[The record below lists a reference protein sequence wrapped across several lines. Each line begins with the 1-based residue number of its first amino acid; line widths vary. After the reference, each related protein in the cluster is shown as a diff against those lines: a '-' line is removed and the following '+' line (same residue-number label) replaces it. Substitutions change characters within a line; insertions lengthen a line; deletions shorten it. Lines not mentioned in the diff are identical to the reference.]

1 MLRNMGPNT
10 AWDLKTNSRGTQTD
24 LVTDRNIAECLME
37 LKSTPEFQGLA
48 YRVCKTCSGE
58 VTLMVTRSD
67 SVGLLGVP
75 IDPVTVIVTSSSLC
89 YVSALFAPLEVVNLK
104 PNGHFTLRLFR
115 NVLRKLNGRAGFG
128 FCPGFKEEDFPS
140 HFNFQKH
147 GLEVTRQPF
156 TRVHATGCPVFF
168 QQRKPRPGGQ
178 ELGLELCTRCLQV
191 GMGVCETLKDSG
203 AEGEIPGLIGSL
215 TKSNHS
221 LSRNHHDHHDELFSE
236 RSHLSSCEG
245 HRSVSPDN
253 SGSDIRTD
261 PHAKGTLPSS
271 KQMSSPKSPT
281 KKQRYSASS
290 ESVGATASF
299 PSPSSK
305 VPSAITAKS
314 NSTNHVKL
322 GTVQKGVQPYRIIA
336 PRVKNRNSSSDTTS
350 DGYGNLENSISLPM
364 VRLKRCDSASLD
376 YEPPLLMAEMTSSV
390 PSSPQLCIDEDADPD
405 TLEPAVDGEPDA
417 KRQCLR
423 CLLCAETFFMQSS
436 LDQHLQQRHQAETKD
451 VAATGLEPPSPEQ
464 AEDQKPNLQ
473 KHKTCP
479 VCTQHFVSKDELEVH
494 LRERHNTRLHACRFC
509 GQKFALKSNLSSH
522 LLSHTGSAHL
532 KCQECGAKF
541 SKKKKYAEHIR
552 QHMGSLPFFCKIC
565 TKLFSREKTYEEHM
579 ERHKTRRAMKS
590 LVGTEKMTQGIM
602 DRARRCLEDKAQM
615 AASWSDKKQVLSLS
629 ASNCSSLKSES
640 TTGEHDEPMQ
650 DNASSDTNHSVS
662 EQSHSAESLE
672 SKHALSSNLH
682 LLSVVSLA
690 QAKLDQVYTVQTSQL
705 GQAKPGSLT
714 SGVELR
720 DLALQET
727 VESAREL
734 GSTEHCKSTPASGT
748 VHDSVDKFTSRAEN
762 DSNRAENLASKSED
776 RENPLTHAATS
787 IVNSADG
794 RMHNGCNPGT
804 MLQGLNAPSPSS
816 ITTSFNPSS
825 ASHNSASARTSP
837 VNQSSS
843 TSSHKDCQSEDSRLV
858 MAADDAEGE
867 EQEGKFQKRE
877 IAEKHALIELEKRE
891 RQIQEKERVL
901 KEREIAMKKM
911 NLSFMQQLFLA
922 QLAQGRMPAPS
933 SVQSKGGI
941 GVPRF
946 ALPRV
951 PVTALPIYTLSENGI
966 ATRFG
971 PAVPSLDMLKNYG
984 LKTSDRDFLMS
995 RPHMNVAGDMAPP
1008 RPQPRPAAQ
1017 VQQQAPQKVELSII
1031 SPFGHAASGA
1041 VKSTGDGTLQG
1052 VKRREPGGDKSRLP
1066 EADGAVRRRR
1076 PMTTPTPPPPD
1087 ATPNFLSSSKGPTS
1101 GAPPAP
1107 TTILSS
1113 STAQR
1118 TAASTND
1125 PATDS
1130 PAKPSSVTGVSTLG
1144 GMAML
1149 QQIWKLESK
1158 LPESAKQFF
1167 PSAGKRK
1174 QPTSKT
1180 KPPVFHNF
1188 TPSQPNIPSTEL
1200 PSKGLDGSYKTKRR
1214 TPQLPSV
1221 GSETWSVDRSTLG
1234 GWSGGMMMGKDKLRS
1249 PVMIVPPNEMQ
1260 RLLSLTKSKTPP
1272 PVTSQ
1277 NRPRPS
1283 TSLDNTLTSPPS
1295 LVSAQRESANV
1306 EGAQLSPAVGSN
1318 DSLRSPVSSGNSA
1331 HSPVNVPSAPSP
1343 PANVSFNPLA
1353 HAVTSSVNSTG
1364 NCMQKGVK
1372 QRRPANAENCVCS
1385 PTTSNSSPHLPVSAN
1400 GMLRSPVT
1408 FDAMRHSPTPSVTS
1422 QRSPATQQ
1430 LTPTQSELS
1439 PPPPAYQQSAS
1450 RSSPN
1455 NNNTLAAQLAAKAAA
1470 ITAARMAALS
1480 PTGLPVHSPTPTVI
1494 HSAPAITHSL
1504 SHSVIQSTAPTVART
1519 LSKPVLHSATSSVA
1533 SNPPH
1538 SGINSSAASIVS
1550 VGSSSVSLP
1559 HWSSTVTVASRQ
1571 TAVPF
1576 ASPPPLY
1583 LPNAAGGLPI
1593 TMPAPDLDDATP
1605 IDLTKPGSRSSSGG
1619 KSLDGDST
1627 GGKETASNAAVRKN
1641 GVSSGPQVHNSL
1653 LLRKFLLDGDI
1664 PSPAEKMNS
1673 LTSQLAALHSRRTS
1687 PGLAAHAVNSHS
1699 QPVPN
1704 QQTAAV
1710 LQLQSHSPSV
1720 VSPQGPSPAN
1730 GIPVSLHAPASSQA
1744 SPLLPHVFSLQG
1756 PMSPQSSTLIPVR
1769 SHAVGQPQ
1777 ISLTTPQLS
1786 ALQHPGQSQR
1796 GLRLPEGPSSQM
1808 RLTRIDGIPVPI
1820 SLAMLAQ
1827 VQGMAPPRFAMP
1839 IQGLIPPRGLVSP
1852 SETTTQQM
1860 PVASPPP
1867 YSQQGMP
1874 SPRRAL
1880 GSPPPYPQEPR
1891 PAPPPNFLLPVLR
1904 TTQAAAQTADCA
1916 ADRKSTVPLGGF
1928 TWHRPAA
1935 LDPSYGPQRA
1945 EEQNAGTDGDL
1956 TQHQTRTDDG
1966 STNTDDQGSPIT
1978 ASSAWQEQFLQ
1989 TLKKQRRHQEQQQ
2002 RIFDA
2007 QRQQLLQQE
2016 LPPPPKQRRPRK
2028 PRDPNKPPRQSRPG
2042 KKKNGASQPETAR
2055 EGSDHTSGH
2064 PFSLPPNFNTSTM
2077 SVQNN
2082 STESTAASGSEALLS
2097 MPVIVDEQPA
2107 KKPRKRQSRKRKS
2120 TRKVDVNAMEQEH
2133 NNNGEE
2139 DCARESGTGAR
2150 LQQSEYGLSCDSCG
2164 KVFLSEVD
2172 VLHHECDGE

>member
-1 MLRNMGPNT
+1 
-10 AWDLKTNSRGTQTD
+10 
-24 LVTDRNIAECLME
+24 
-37 LKSTPEFQGLA
+37 
-48 YRVCKTCSGE
+48 
-58 VTLMVTRSD
+58 MVTRSD

-75 IDPVTVIVTSSSLC
+75 IDSVTVIVTSSSLC

-128 FCPGFKEEDFPS
+128 FCPGFKEENFPS

-203 AEGEIPGLIGSL
+203 AEGEIPGLIKSL

-221 LSRNHHDHHDELFSE
+221 LGKNHHDHHNELFSE
-236 RSHLSSCEG
+236 RDHLSSCEG

-261 PHAKGTLPSS
+261 PHSKGTLPSS
-271 KQMSSPKSPT
+271 KQNSSPKSPT
-281 KKQRYSASS
+281 KKQRHSAFS
-290 ESVGATASF
+290 ESVSATASSSF
-299 PSPSSK
+299 PSSK

-314 NSTNHVKL
+314 NSTNHVEL
-322 GTVQKGVQPYRIIA
+322 GTVQKGVKPYRIIT
-336 PRVKNRNSSSDTTS
+336 PCVKNRNSSSDTTS
-350 DGYGNLENSISLPM
+350 DGYGNLENSISLPI

-376 YEPPLLMAEMTSSV
+376 YEPPLLMAETSV

-405 TLEPAVDGEPDA
+405 ILKPAVDGEPDA
-417 KRQCLR
+417 KQQCLR
-423 CLLCAETFFMQSS
+423 CPLCAETFSMQSS
-436 LDQHLQQRHQAETKD
+436 LDQHLQQRHQALTKD
-451 VAATGLEPPSPEQ
+451 VAATGLEPSSPKQ
-464 AEDQKPNLQ
+464 AEDHKPSLQ

-509 GQKFALKSNLSSH
+509 GLKFALKSNLSSH

-532 KCQECGAKF
+532 KCQECEAKF
-541 SKKKKYAEHIR
+541 SNKKKYAEHIR

-615 AASWSDKKQVLSLS
+615 AASCSDKKQVSSLS
-629 ASNCSSLKSES
+629 ASNCTSLKSES

-650 DNASSDTNHSVS
+650 DDASSDTNHSVS
-662 EQSHSAESLE
+662 EHSHTAESLE

-690 QAKLDQVYTVQTSQL
+690 QAKLDQVYTVQTAQL
-705 GQAKPGSLT
+705 EQAKPGLLT

-727 VESAREL
+727 IESAREL
-734 GSTEHCKSTPASGT
+734 GSTEHCKSTSTSGA
-748 VHDSVDKFTSRAEN
+748 VRDSVDKFTSRAKN
-762 DSNRAENLASKSED
+762 NSNRAENLASKSED

-794 RMHNGCNPGT
+794 RMHNGGNPGT
-804 MLQGLNAPSPSS
+804 VLQGLNAPSPSV

-825 ASHNSASARTSP
+825 APHNSASARTNP

-858 MAADDAEGE
+858 MAGDDAEGE
-867 EQEGKFQKRE
+867 EQEGKCQEIE

-891 RQIQEKERVL
+891 RQIQEKERAL
-901 KEREIAMKKM
+901 KEREMAMRKI
-911 NLSFMQQLFLA
+911 NLSLMQQLFLA

-941 GVPRF
+941 SVPRF
-946 ALPRV
+946 ALPRI

-971 PAVPSLDMLKNYG
+971 PAVPSLEVLQNSG
-984 LKTSDRDFLMS
+984 LKTSDRDFLMAM
-995 RPHMNVAGDMAPP
+995 PHMTVSGDMAPP

-1017 VQQQAPQKVELSII
+1017 VQQEAPQKVELSII

-1041 VKSTGDGTLQG
+1041 VKSTGDGTLKG
-1052 VKRREPGGDKSRLP
+1052 VKRREPGGDKSRFP
-1066 EADGAVRRRR
+1066 EADGAVRCRR
-1076 PMTTPTPPPPD
+1076 PMTTPTPPQPD
-1087 ATPNFLSSSKGPTS
+1087 VTLNFLSSSKGPTS
-1101 GAPPAP
+1101 GAPPASA
-1107 TTILSS
+1107 TILTS
-1113 STAQR
+1113 STAQT
-1118 TAASTND
+1118 TAASTNH

-1130 PAKPSSVTGVSTLG
+1130 PAKQSSVTGVPTLG

-1158 LPESAKQFF
+1158 LPESAKQFL
-1167 PSAGKRK
+1167 PSAEKRK

-1188 TPSQPNIPSTEL
+1188 TPSQPNISSTEL
-1200 PSKGLDGSYKTKRR
+1200 PSKGLDGSFKTKRR
-1214 TPQLPSV
+1214 TPQLPPE
-1221 GSETWSVDRSTLG
+1221 GSETGSVDRSILS

-1249 PVMIVPPNEMQ
+1249 PVMIVPPYEMQ

-1277 NRPRPS
+1277 NRPRLS
-1283 TSLDNTLTSPPS
+1283 TSLDNTLPSPPS
-1295 LVSAQRESANV
+1295 SVSAQRESANV
-1306 EGAQLSPAVGSN
+1306 DGAQLSPAVGSN
-1318 DSLRSPVSSGNSA
+1318 DSLRSPVSSDNSA
-1331 HSPVNVPSAPSP
+1331 HSPVNVPSALNP
-1343 PANVSFNPLA
+1343 PANVGFNPLA
-1353 HAVTSSVNSTG
+1353 HAVTSSVNITG
-1364 NCMQKGVK
+1364 SCMQKGVK
-1372 QRRPANAENCVCS
+1372 QRRPANAENYVRS
-1385 PTTSNSSPHLPVSAN
+1385 PTTSNSSPHLSVSAN

-1408 FDAMRHSPTPSVTS
+1408 SDAMRHSPTPSVTS
-1422 QRSPATQQ
+1422 QHSPATQQ

-1439 PPPPAYQQSAS
+1439 PPPPAYQQRAS
-1450 RSSPN
+1450 RSSP

-1480 PTGLPVHSPTPTVI
+1480 PTGLSVHFPTPTVI

-1519 LSKPVLHSATSSVA
+1519 LSQSVLHSATSSVA

-1550 VGSSSVSLP
+1550 VSSSSVSLP

-1571 TAVPF
+1571 TAVPY

-1593 TMPAPDLDDATP
+1593 TMPVPDLNDATP
-1605 IDLTKPGSRSSSGG
+1605 IDLTKPGSRSSCGG
-1619 KSLDGDST
+1619 KSLDGDRT
-1627 GGKETASNAAVRKN
+1627 VGKETANNAAVREN
-1641 GVSSGPQVHNSL
+1641 GVSTGPQVHNSL

-1664 PSPAEKMNS
+1664 PSPAEKMNL
-1673 LTSQLAALHSRRTS
+1673 LTSQLAALHSRHMS
-1687 PGLAAHAVNSHS
+1687 PELAALAVNSHS

-1720 VSPQGPSPAN
+1720 VSPQDPSPTH

-1777 ISLTTPQLS
+1777 VSLTSPQLS
-1786 ALQHPGQSQR
+1786 ALQHPAQSQR
-1796 GLRLPEGPSSQM
+1796 GLRLLEGPSSQV

-1820 SLAMLAQ
+1820 SLTMLAQ
-1827 VQGMAPPRFAMP
+1827 VQGMAPPRFVMP
-1839 IQGLIPPRGLVSP
+1839 TQGLIPPQGLVSP
-1852 SETTTQQM
+1852 SQATTQQRM
-1860 PVASPPP
+1860 PSPVRAVASPPP
-1867 YSQQGMP
+1867 YSQQGMS

-1891 PAPPPNFLLPVLR
+1891 PAPPTNFLLVSR
-1904 TTQAAAQTADCA
+1904 TTQAAAQTEDCA
-1916 ADRKSTVPLGGF
+1916 VDRKSTVPLGGF

-1935 LDPSYGPQRA
+1935 LDPSYGPQHA

-1956 TQHQTRTDDG
+1956 TQHQTQTEDG
-1966 STNTDDQGSPIT
+1966 STNPDDQGSPRT
-1978 ASSAWQEQFLQ
+1978 AFSAWQEQFLQ

-2002 RIFDA
+2002 RVFDA

-2042 KKKNGASQPETAR
+2042 KKNNDASQPETAG
-2055 EGSDHTSGH
+2055 EGSDHTSGY
-2064 PFSLPPNFNTSTM
+2064 PFSPPPNFNTSTM

-2082 STESTAASGSEALLS
+2082 STESTASSGSEALLS

-2139 DCARESGTGAR
+2139 DCARESGTGTR

-2172 VLHHECDGE
+2172 ILHHECYGE